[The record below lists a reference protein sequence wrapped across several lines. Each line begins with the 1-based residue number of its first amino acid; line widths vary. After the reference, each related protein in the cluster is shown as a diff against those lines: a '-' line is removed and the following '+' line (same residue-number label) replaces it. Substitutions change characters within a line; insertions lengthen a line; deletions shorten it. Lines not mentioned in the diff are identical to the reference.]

1 MRRVLYSLVLVM
13 VGFFLIKEVTAKR
26 AAVFIRDCM
35 TPEEMTLIL
44 DESVGPIQKEQQLEL
59 TKGVL
64 GCVSSK
70 QTAVERMVTSYLGA
84 DLFPK

>member
-1 MRRVLYSLVLVM
+1 VIYFLVLVIL
-13 VGFFLIKEVTAKR
+13 GFFLIKEVTAKR
-26 AAVFIRDCM
+26 AAVFIQECM
-35 TPEEMTLIL
+35 TPEEMTFIL
-44 DESVGPIQKEQQLEL
+44 DQSAGPIKKEQQLAL